1 MSQTKNAIANEIYGN
16 NFEDLS
22 AGQKAAV
29 SREYNAQDDEVE
41 EAEATNT
48 AVVKVGRVG
57 NGPVKEF
64 ILSEDTTVEDLL
76 NKAGLEIDTK
86 KESIIAQS
94 DGSKVNMSD
103 EIEDGETY
111 VVTPE
116 IKSA

>member
-1 MSQTKNAIANEIYGN
+1 MATKNELANEIYGED
-16 NFEDLS
+16 FADLS
-22 AGQKAAV
+22 AGKKSKV
-29 SREYNAQDDEVE
+29 TREYNAQDEEEEVE
-41 EAEATNT
+41 TSSDT